1 MNLLVDF
8 PSIVKKYAVY
18 FEACFSKEGLVHFKK
33 AISGF
38 IVSENKTLSAIN
50 RLMVNHQVNQS
61 SFNRFFNNQHFDLEK
76 INTSR
81 LAMLQD
87 QEATRFKMATHQ
99 SGACLAIDNT
109 LLTHWGE
116 CFDHICNLRDYV
128 NGGYKWSHDLVTLY
142 YSDHQTDYPVYYQLW
157 EPPNW
162 EAVAEYL
169 RQKDFPI
176 REDKWQNRHT
186 EVQKWKNYIRSRYRL
201 GRKKHPGV
209 VQLYQTKIHIAERLL
224 RKFVAKYPELD
235 YPVTLDSGF
244 TSSELCQIIDEDIQR
259 TYVGALRED
268 QKLILAGSKKL
279 NLKDFTTQLV
289 AEHVAQDAKPVFRKV
304 GYRLNGQLNHLYA
317 YTANHRINQFK
328 KKQRLVIAFAKPDLT
343 GTPYYAITNQL
354 NWGPSNIL
362 RLHRQRWDVETYHQE
377 SKAEGLDQYQV
388 RNSQAIQ
395 SYLALVVVT
404 YSMLKCTIHD
414 DELLSTIRQRLQK
427 ETKFTLPF
435 LRRLMQ
441 SEALMV
447 LVEFIFLK
455 VQKGHSLDQIL
466 QPLVEATTY

>member
-8 PSIVKKYAVY
+8 PSIVKRYAVY
-18 FEACFSKEGLVHFKK
+18 FDDCFSEKGLIHFKK

-38 IVSENKTLSAIN
+38 IVSENKTLTAIN

-61 SFNRFFNNQHFDLEK
+61 SFNRFFNAQNFDLEQ
-76 INTSR
+76 INSTR

-87 QEATRFKMATHQ
+87 QAATRFKVATHS
-99 SGACLAIDNT
+99 SGACLVIDNT
-109 LLTHWGE
+109 LLSHWGE

-128 NGGYKWSHDLVTLY
+128 NGGYKWSHDLVTLH

-176 REDKWQNRHT
+176 REDKWQNRHN

-209 VQLYQTKIHIAERLL
+209 VQVYQTKIHIAEQLL
-224 RKFVAKYPELD
+224 GKFVANYPNLD
-235 YPVTLDSGF
+235 YPITLDNGF
-244 TSSELCQIIDEDIQR
+244 TSSELCQTIDQELQR

-268 QKLILAGSKKL
+268 QKLILAGNEKRS
-279 NLKDFTTQLV
+279 LKDFTDQLV
-289 AEHVAQDAKPVFRKV
+289 AEHSAQDTKPVFRKV
-304 GYRLNGQLNHLYA
+304 GYRLNGQLKHLYA
-317 YTANHRINQFK
+317 YTANHRVNQFK
-328 KKQRLVIAFAKPDLT
+328 KKQRLVIAFAKPELT

-354 NWGPSNIL
+354 NWRPSDIL

-388 RNSQAIQ
+388 RNLTAIQ
-395 SYLALVVVT
+395 SYIAFVVIT

-414 DELLSTIRQRLQK
+414 DELLSTIRQRLQT

-441 SEALMV
+441 NEALMV
-447 LVEFIFLK
+447 LVEFIFVK
-455 VQKGHSLDQIL
+455 IQKGHSLDHVL
-466 QPLVEATTY
+466 HPLIEAVTY